1 MKILVLLAGIACAQS
16 GPHSTSFEVASVKR
30 LEPGSRGSGPLR
42 GGPGTGSPG
51 RLSGTATLKAL
62 LIRAYELKEYQIAGP
77 DWMGSERYEI
87 DAKVPEGA
95 GKEQV
100 PSMLQALLA
109 ERFHLEA
116 RRESRELPIYAL
128 VTAKNGPKFKETA
141 PEADESA
148 PATSRPKI
156 VGGPDGY
163 PQVAA
168 GTKLSRSYEIVL
180 AGSDG
185 VRYQLFAR
193 HETMDHLASVLSGPL
208 SRPVVDM
215 TNLKGEYDFSLIFA
229 VETPGGTI
237 PRTGPPPDMIE
248 SHPGSVIGDDLT
260 IFAALEKQLG
270 LKLEPRKSLVTM
282 LVVDKVD
289 KAPTG
294 N

>member
-1 MKILVLLAGIACAQS
+1 VTILVLLAGIVFAQT
-16 GPHSTSFEVASVKR
+16 GPLSTSFEVASVKR
-30 LEPGSRGSGPLR
+30 LAPGSRGSGPLR

-62 LIRAYELKEYQIAGP
+62 LMRAYELKEFQIAGP

-95 GKEQV
+95 AKEQV
-100 PSMLQALLA
+100 ASMLRALLA
-109 ERFHLEA
+109 ERFHLETH
-116 RRESRELPIYAL
+116 RENRELPIYAL

-141 PEADESA
+141 TGADESA
-148 PATSRPKI
+148 TAASAPKI
-156 VGGPDGY
+156 VAGPNGY

-168 GTKLSRSYEIVL
+168 GTKLSRSYEIVV

-193 HETMDHLASVLSGPL
+193 QETMEHLASVLSGPL
-208 SRPVVDM
+208 SRTVVDM

-248 SHPGSVIGDDLT
+248 AHPSSVIADDLT
-260 IFAALEKQLG
+260 VFAALEKQLG
-270 LKLEPRKSLVTM
+270 LKLEPRKSPATILVI
-282 LVVDKVD
+282 DKVE